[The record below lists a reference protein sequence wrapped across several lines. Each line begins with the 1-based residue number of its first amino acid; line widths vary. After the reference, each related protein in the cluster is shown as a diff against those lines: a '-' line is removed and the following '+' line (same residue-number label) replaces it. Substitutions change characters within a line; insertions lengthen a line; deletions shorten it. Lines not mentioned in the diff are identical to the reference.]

1 MQNVLQAVR
10 DILHSPG
17 VFIRGTIIGYIVGI
31 IPGIGSMT
39 ATWVSYGQAKG
50 TSKEGKQFGTGSV
63 EGLIAASCATN
74 ASVGGDLLCTL
85 VLGIP
90 GSASMAII
98 VGGMLM
104 IGLIPGPRMLTDH
117 TALSLSLIYV
127 VIAGNIIGVIIC
139 LFFAPQLA
147 KVATIPARIL
157 VALIVPII
165 FVSTFAVTQEF
176 NELIVLI
183 IATILGEAMQKFGY
197 SRPALFMGYI
207 LGGLFEHYFF
217 LALGTAGPLFFMRP
231 ISLSLIVIML
241 AIVSYRPVKNLFI
254 RLFSESKL

>member
-1 MQNVLQAVR
+1 
-10 DILHSPG
+10 
-17 VFIRGTIIGYIVGI
+17 
-31 IPGIGSMT
+31 
-39 ATWVSYGQAKG
+39 
-50 TSKEGKQFGTGSV
+50 
-63 EGLIAASCATN
+63 
-74 ASVGGDLLCTL
+74 
-85 VLGIP
+85 
-90 GSASMAII
+90 
-98 VGGMLM
+98 M

-127 VIAGNIIGVIIC
+127 VIAGNIIGVAIC

-147 KVATIPARIL
+147 KVAAIPARIL

-176 NELIVLI
+176 NDLIVLI

-207 LGGLFEHYFF
+207 LGGLFEHYLF

-231 ISLSLIVIML
+231 ISLSLIGIML
-241 AIVSYRPVKNLFI
+241 AIVSYRPLKKLFI
-254 RLFSESKL
+254 RLFSENNL

>member
-1 MQNVLQAVR
+1 
-10 DILHSPG
+10 
-17 VFIRGTIIGYIVGI
+17 
-31 IPGIGSMT
+31 
-39 ATWVSYGQAKG
+39 
-50 TSKEGKQFGTGSV
+50 
-63 EGLIAASCATN
+63 
-74 ASVGGDLLCTL
+74 
-85 VLGIP
+85 
-90 GSASMAII
+90 
-98 VGGMLM
+98 
-104 IGLIPGPRMLTDH
+104 MLTDH

-241 AIVSYRPVKNLFI
+241 AIVSYHPVKNLFI